1 MNYIIITCINNMCMH
16 FLNMYNIILVS
27 DNIVIFLS
35 SYTKS
40 IYIY

>member
-1 MNYIIITCINNMCMH
+1 
-16 FLNMYNIILVS
+16 MYNIILVS